1 MSTARQHPPAEII
14 EPIPGSRFPKFMDV
28 FCAEAEKGL
37 GTIENLDPLAKTQ
50 ITHLFCSTLD
60 EAGYQ
65 SFRVMVGQELGVR

>member
-1 MSTARQHPPAEII
+1 
-14 EPIPGSRFPKFMDV
+14 MDV